1 MSEHKDDGTLRTF
14 STGATRDTAKR
25 KFDPY
30 GFISPQ
36 ALYRFSEYMD
46 KHRLQSDGNL
56 RDSDNWKKGIPIDSY
71 VSSLIRH
78 TMDFWSVM
86 SGGKPLY
93 DPHTTDPQEIACAI
107 MFNVQGFLHETMIGR
122 DVGLQMTEQELDET
136 LEKAFERLL
145 DES

>member
-14 STGATRDTAKR
+14 ATGATRDTAKN
-25 KFDPY
+25 KLEPF

-36 ALYRFSEYMD
+36 ALYRFSQYMD
-46 KHRLQSDGNL
+46 RHRLQTDGTM
-56 RDSDNWKKGIPIDSY
+56 RDSDNWKKGIPIDAY
-71 VSSLIRH
+71 VQSLIRH
-78 TMDFWSVM
+78 TMDFWLVM

-122 DVGLQMTEQELDET
+122 DVGLQMSPEELEDT
-136 LEKAFERLL
+136 LEQAFAKLVE
-145 DES
+145 